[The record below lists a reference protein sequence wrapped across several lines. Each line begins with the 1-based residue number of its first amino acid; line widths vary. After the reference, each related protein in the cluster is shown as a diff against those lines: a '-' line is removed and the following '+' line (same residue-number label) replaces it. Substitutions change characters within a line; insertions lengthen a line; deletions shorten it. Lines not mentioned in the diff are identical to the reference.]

1 MDWDLTFLSRYRHKS
16 PYGLRQQRVFQA
28 PILYY
33 LVIVFDIV
41 LRFAWSMKLSLHLVK
56 LDGLEGGVF
65 LLEVLELLRRWVW
78 VYFRVET
85 EWVRSMPSS
94 NIDL

>member
-16 PYGLRQQRVFQA
+16 PYGLRQQRVFRQ
-28 PILYY
+28 PLIYY
-33 LVIVFDIV
+33 AVIGIDIV
-41 LRFAWSMKLSLHLVK
+41 LRFAWSMKLSLHVVK

-65 LLEVLELLRRWVW
+65 LLEILELLRRWMW

-85 EWVRSMPSS
+85 EFVRSTPTLTV
-94 NIDL
+94 DL

>member
-16 PYGLRQQRVFQA
+16 PYGLRQQRVFRQ
-28 PILYY
+28 PLIYY
-33 LVIVFDIV
+33 IVIGVDII
-41 LRFAWSMKLSLHLVK
+41 LRFAWSMKLSLHVVK

-65 LLEVLELLRRWVW
+65 LLEILELLRRWMW

-85 EWVRSMPSS
+85 EYVRTTPALMV
-94 NIDL
+94 DL